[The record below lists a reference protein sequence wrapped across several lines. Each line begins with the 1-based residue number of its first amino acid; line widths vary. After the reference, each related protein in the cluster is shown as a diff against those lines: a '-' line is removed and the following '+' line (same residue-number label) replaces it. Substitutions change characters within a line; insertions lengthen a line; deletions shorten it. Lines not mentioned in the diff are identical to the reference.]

1 METKSAQVFT
11 KNDEDRFWE
20 TGTFNTGTFN
30 TDTPQGLQ
38 NAVCVY
44 VSKVCCLHGGK
55 EEQELVSLFVILI
68 QKGMSIISMVQ
79 KIVMEVFT
87 S

>member
-11 KNDEDRFWE
+11 KNDEDRLWE
-20 TGTFNTGTFN
+20 TGMFN

-55 EEQELVSLFVILI
+55 EEQELIKDITVCSLY
-68 QKGMSIISMVQ
+68 
-79 KIVMEVFT
+79 
-87 S
+87 